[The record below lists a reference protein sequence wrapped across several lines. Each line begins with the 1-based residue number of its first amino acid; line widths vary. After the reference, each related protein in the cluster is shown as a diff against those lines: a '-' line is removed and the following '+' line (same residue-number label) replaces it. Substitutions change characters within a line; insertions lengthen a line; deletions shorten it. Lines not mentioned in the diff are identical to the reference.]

1 MKAWRVALK
10 RQHTLNEIDTGGN
23 KWFTTSTTNPSISH
37 RNIKQLIDSTSSQI
51 GRTTFQQ
58 QIEEVPSASQAFLS
72 YLAGRCSL
80 PLCCRPFSPLRQN
93 CDDDLC
99 EEMYSPET

>member
-1 MKAWRVALK
+1 MKQTPV
-10 RQHTLNEIDTGGN
+10 E
-23 KWFTTSTTNPSISH
+23 TNGSWLPQIH
-37 RNIKQLIDSTSSQI
+37 QYRIAIQLIDSKSGQI

-58 QIEEVPSASQAFLS
+58 QIEEAQSASQAFLS
-72 YLAGRCSL
+72 YLAGKCSL
-80 PLCCRPFSPLRQN
+80 PLCHRPLSSLRQN

>member
-1 MKAWRVALK
+1 MKERRVAHK
-10 RQHTLNEIDTGGN
+10 RQHTLNETDTGGN
-23 KWFTTSTTNPSISH
+23 KRFTTSTNPSISH
-37 RNIKQLIDSTSSQI
+37 RNIKQLIDSTSGQI

-72 YLAGRCSL
+72 YLADRCSL
-80 PLCCRPFSPLRQN
+80 PLCRRPFSPLRQN